1 MLVFQA
7 EEFKKLKTSKI
18 LYQQRQLIIMHK
30 KTFILSI
37 RIQKIKDIKEQ
48 MPNKLI
54 KLEKNKVIDFAC
66 QI

>member
-7 EEFKKLKTSKI
+7 EELKKLKTSKI

-37 RIQKIKDIKEQ
+37 RIQEIKDIKEQ
-48 MPNKLI
+48 MRNKLN
-54 KLEKNKVIDFAC
+54 KLENNKVIDFAC